1 MSQLK
6 QRKCISVAT
15 FYNTDS
21 ESTDVEYDDSDHEND
36 DTLSVDSALEE
47 LLNYEYD
54 KYLKRIEKRVN
65 NNYLYERNHAQ
76 RKENYTENE
85 FDDVIAASNEGL
97 TSSVLEEY
105 SQKINSKKDNSNI
118 KRTFSHS
125 FKFWLKQ
132 KDGLKKEIR
141 YNIHN
146 KESLSSYGKLDHVDE
161 NNNDEIV
168 QINDVMLE
176 KCFEIEED
184 LLCEE
189 KHADLEN
196 ECNDFDLKLEELDNT
211 QEQENYAENDLDDLI
226 NARDE
231 EFDPSSS
238 LIEEDVKNINSKRDN
253 SNLKRT
259 FSHSF
264 KFWLK
269 QKDGS
274 KKEIKY
280 NIFNKETDSNQCKLD
295 LVDGNNK
302 NNEENVTVN
311 DIVLEKCFEVTE
323 DLLCEEKHADLQNEC
338 DDIDL
343 GLEVLTSDNKFKEGK
358 LRFQSCLSLF

>member
-1 MSQLK
+1 MSKLK

-21 ESTDVEYDDSDHEND
+21 ESTDVEYDDNSDHEND
-36 DTLSVDSALEE
+36 DSSSVDSALEE

-76 RKENYTENE
+76 GKEIYKENE
-85 FDDVIAASNEGL
+85 FNNAVAASNNGL
-97 TSSVLEEY
+97 NSSSSVLEEY
-105 SQKINSKKDNSNI
+105 DQKIDSKRDNSNI

-141 YNIHN
+141 YNILN
-146 KESLSSYGKLDHVDE
+146 KESLSNYGKLDDVDE
-161 NNNDEIV
+161 NNNDQII
-168 QINDVMLE
+168 QINDIMLE

-189 KHADLEN
+189 KHASLEN
-196 ECNDFDLKLEELDNT
+196 ECDAFDFKLEELDTFNEFEEVNT
-211 QEQENYAENDLDDLI
+211 QEQKNYTENHLDDLI
-226 NARDE
+226 VSRDE
-231 EFDPSSS
+231 EFGPSSS
-238 LIEEDVKNINSKRDN
+238 VFEEDVNSVDSKRDN
-253 SNLKRT
+253 SNLKRS

-269 QKDGS
+269 QKDGL

-280 NIFNKETDSNQCKLD
+280 NIFNKEGDSSQSKLD
-295 LVDGNNK
+295 HVDGNQTNK
-302 NNEENVTVN
+302 ENVTVN

-323 DLLCEEKHADLQNEC
+323 DLLCEEKHGHLHVEH
-338 DDIDL
+338 
-343 GLEVLTSDNKFKEGK
+343 EVLTLDDKFKEGN
-358 LRFQSCLSLF
+358 

>member
-15 FYNTDS
+15 FYNTES
-21 ESTDVEYDDSDHEND
+21 ESTDVECDGSSDYEND
-36 DTLSVDSALEE
+36 DSTSVDSALEE

-65 NNYLYERNHAQ
+65 NNFLYDRNHAQ
-76 RKENYTENE
+76 EKENYTENE
-85 FDDVIAASNEGL
+85 FDDVRATSNEGL
-97 TSSVLEEY
+97 NSSSVLEEY
-105 SQKINSKKDNSNI
+105 SQKIDSKNDNSNT
-118 KRTFSHS
+118 KKTFSHS

-141 YNIHN
+141 YNILN
-146 KESLSSYGKLDHVDE
+146 KELLSNYGKLDHVDE

-168 QINDVMLE
+168 QINDIMLE

-196 ECNDFDLKLEELDNT
+196 ECDDFDFKLEELDTFNEFQEGNT
-211 QEQENYAENDLDDLI
+211 QEEENYTENDLDNLI
-226 NARDE
+226 TVPDE
-231 EFDPSSS
+231 DFGPSSS
-238 LIEEDVKNINSKRDN
+238 VFQGDVKKINPKRDT

-264 KFWLK
+264 RFWLK
-269 QKDGS
+269 QKDGL

-280 NIFNKETDSNQCKLD
+280 NIVNKETDSNRIKLD
-295 LVDGNNK
+295 LVDGNNQ

-311 DIVLEKCFEVTE
+311 DIVLEKCVEVTE
-323 DLLCEEKHADLQNEC
+323 DLLCEEKHVDLQNEC
-338 DDIDL
+338 DDFDL
-343 GLEVLTSDNKFKEGK
+343 GLEVLTLDNKFKEGK
-358 LRFQSCLSLF
+358 